1 MATEQ
6 KLGISDRF
14 REFWQLHWKCVMVG
28 LAFIIV
34 VIITGWVAD
43 RVTDSSRYLSTASI
57 VLSIALS
64 LVVIGYTVF
73 QNVIAAINAD
83 RMERLVERVEGKI
96 EHVGENVNT
105 LIGTQ
110 ENLQVSTQRDEDT
123 TSQSATEVG
132 KGEVYFSLFSTSPL
146 SILFAYFLLRSHELG
161 KPLSIEFLKPILT
174 PLVKMSNDQLHSY
187 IYGVLHGMI
196 CCLKDFV
203 LLPDQS
209 HVQLVKLPTNFREH
223 LEVVKKGTI
232 DMSPELAAYFKQIDH
247 IYI

>member
-6 KLGISDRF
+6 KLGIRNKF
-14 REFWQLHWKCVMVG
+14 REFWQLHNKCVMVG

-43 RVTDSSRYLSTASI
+43 TVTNSSRYLSTASI

-73 QNVIAAINAD
+73 QNVIAVINAD
-83 RMERLVERVEGKI
+83 RVERLVERVEAKV
-96 EHVGENVNT
+96 EHVGEGVDS
-105 LIGTQ
+105 LVTQ
-110 ENLQVSTQRDEDT
+110 KNMQVSTQRDEGSI
-123 TSQSATEVG
+123 SQPIIEVG
-132 KGEVYFSLFSTSPL
+132 KGEVYFSLLVTSPL
-146 SILFAYFLLRSHELG
+146 SILFAHFLLRSHELK
-161 KPLSIEFLKPILT
+161 KPLSIELFLPILKS
-174 PLVKMSNDQLHSY
+174 LVKMSNDELHSY

-203 LLPDQS
+203 FLPDQS
-209 HVQLVKLPTNFREH
+209 HVQLFKLPTNFREH
-223 LEVVKKGTI
+223 LKAVKGGTI
-232 DMSPELAAYFKQIDH
+232 ERSPELAAYFKQIDH